1 MMMMASLTDSEE
13 IKGKG
18 KGQGFCG
25 GKEKK
30 KRKEEASGTISLE
43 ASLNTQK
50 GNDIGEIP
58 ILPLCSITGYYI
70 LPSLQKFVLEF
81 YNQKEKKK

>member
-18 KGQGFCG
+18 KGWGFCG

-43 ASLNTQK
+43 ASFIYTE
-50 GNDIGEIP
+50 G
-58 ILPLCSITGYYI
+58 
-70 LPSLQKFVLEF
+70 
-81 YNQKEKKK
+81 

>member
-1 MMMMASLTDSEE
+1 MMMASLTDSEE

-18 KGQGFCG
+18 KGQGFYG

-43 ASLNTQK
+43 AFFYTQK
-50 GNDIGEIP
+50 SRENYEIP
-58 ILPLCSITGYYI
+58 IMPLKKFTGYYI
-70 LPSLQKFVLEF
+70 LPSL
-81 YNQKEKKK
+81 